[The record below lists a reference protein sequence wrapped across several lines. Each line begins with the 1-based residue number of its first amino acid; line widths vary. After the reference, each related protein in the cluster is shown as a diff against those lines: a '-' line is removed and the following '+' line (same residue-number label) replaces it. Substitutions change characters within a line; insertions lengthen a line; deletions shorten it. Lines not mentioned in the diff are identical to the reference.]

1 MGSFYCNL
9 YILRFEDSETFH
21 HIIATFLYPMTPVTL
36 HASIFVTL
44 ALTLE
49 RYLAV
54 RKPFWYRNINVSAPC
69 RLATYVLPAVVLSIA
84 LNLPKFIEVSTDAKG
99 MSFLDTALFYTC
111 FVLTPPTFK
120 SYEIGKILRY

>member
-1 MGSFYCNL
+1 
-9 YILRFEDSETFH
+9 
-21 HIIATFLYPMTPVTL
+21 MTPVTL

-84 LNLPKFIEVSTDAKG
+84 LNLPKFIEVSSDAKG
-99 MSFLDTALFYTC
+99 MSFLDTALFYLRQQVYILQ
-111 FVLTPPTFK
+111 FLSKFK
-120 SYEIGKILRY
+120 SGVSVKWPSSNNEFQEAMSAKISILRLV